1 MDAPVPS
8 APSPSPTAPAT
19 EGLALVVALVA
30 CVVGGLAA
38 VGTGSPGAAA
48 LMLVLAGACFAALYA
63 RGHLAQR

>member
-8 APSPSPTAPAT
+8 APSPTPTAPAT
-19 EGLALVVALVA
+19 EGLALAVALVV
-30 CVVGGLAA
+30 CVVGGLAGVA
-38 VGTGSPGAAA
+38 SGSPGTAA